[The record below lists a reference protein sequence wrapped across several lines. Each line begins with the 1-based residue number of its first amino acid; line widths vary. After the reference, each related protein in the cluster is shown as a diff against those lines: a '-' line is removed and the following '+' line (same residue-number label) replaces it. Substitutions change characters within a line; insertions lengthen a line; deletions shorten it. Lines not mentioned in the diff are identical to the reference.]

1 MVPVPPA
8 LYRAIV
14 VPTAAFSG
22 RPATVNG
29 GAAVKVNEAVPVSVP
44 LVTITAHVPAAVAV
58 SAKPVL
64 LLPVTTHPVLVVE

>member
-29 GAAVKVNEAVPVSVP
+29 GAAVKVNEAVPVCVP
-44 LVTITAHVPAAVAV
+44 RVAVTLHVPASVAV
-58 SAKPVL
+58 SDV
-64 LLPVTTHPVLVVE
+64 PVTWHPVLVVA